1 MMSGKTAGVGRVNG
15 KVALVTGAAKGIGE
29 ACATLL
35 AREGARVVVSD
46 LDEAGG
52 DAVVQSIRR
61 DGGEAL
67 FLRQDVA
74 EESSWPAVIE
84 ATLQRFGGLDIL
96 VNNAGISFVKSVEQT
111 SMDDWRRMMSV
122 NLDAVFMGTKHC
134 IPVMSGRN
142 ASIVNISSIEGLV
155 GDAMLAAYNAS
166 KGGVRLFT
174 KSAAL
179 HCARK
184 GLKIRVNSVHPGSI
198 RTPMVESYL
207 KELGGDVE
215 KKRAAVARQHPLGS
229 MGEPIDIAYG
239 VLYLASDESKFV
251 TGSELVIDG
260 GFTAQ

>member
-1 MMSGKTAGVGRVNG
+1 MGRVKG
-15 KVALVTGAAKGIGE
+15 KVALVTGAARGIGE
-29 ACATLL
+29 ACARLL
-35 AREGARVVVSD
+35 AKEGAQVMLSD
-46 LDEAGG
+46 LDRGTG
-52 DAVVQSIRR
+52 SAVVESIRR
-61 DGGEAL
+61 EGGQAD
-67 FLRQDVA
+67 FFQQDVA
-74 EESSWPAVIE
+74 DESSWPAVLE
-84 ATLQRFGGLDIL
+84 ATLRCFGSLDIL
-96 VNNAGISFVKSVEQT
+96 VNNAGIALLKNVEQT
-111 SMDDWRRMMSV
+111 SMADWRRMMSV

-134 IPVMSGRN
+134 IPAMAGRN

-198 RTPMVESYL
+198 WTPMVETYL
-207 KELGGDVE
+207 KELGGDLE
-215 KKRAAVARQHPLGS
+215 KKREAVGRQHPLGTL
-229 MGEPIDIAYG
+229 GEPIDVAYG

-260 GFTAQ
+260 GYTAQ

>member
-1 MMSGKTAGVGRVNG
+1 MGRVKG
-15 KVALVTGAAKGIGE
+15 KVALVTGAAKGLGE
-29 ACATLL
+29 ACARLL
-35 AREGARVVVSD
+35 AKEGARVVISD
-46 LDEAGG
+46 LDPQGG
-52 DAVVQSIRR
+52 EAVVESIRR

-67 FLRQDVA
+67 FFRQDVA
-74 EESSWPAVIE
+74 EESSWPAVID
-84 ATLQRFGGLDIL
+84 ATVQRFGGLDIL
-96 VNNAGISFVKSVEQT
+96 VNNAGISFVKNVEQT
-111 SMDDWRRMMSV
+111 SLEDWRRMMSV
-122 NLDAVFMGTKHC
+122 NLDAVFMGTKYC
-134 IPVMSGRN
+134 IPVMAGRN

-174 KSAAL
+174 KSTAL

-198 RTPMVESYL
+198 WTPMMESYL
-207 KELGGDVE
+207 KGLGGDLE
-215 KKRAAVARQHPLGS
+215 QRREAVGRRHPLGTL
-229 MGEPIDIAYG
+229 GEPIDIAYG